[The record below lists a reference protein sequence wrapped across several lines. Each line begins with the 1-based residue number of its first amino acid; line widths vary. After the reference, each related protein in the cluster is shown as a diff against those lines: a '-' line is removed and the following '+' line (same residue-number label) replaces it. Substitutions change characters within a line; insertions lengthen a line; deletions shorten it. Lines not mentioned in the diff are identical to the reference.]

1 MEETKREKFI
11 RLAESR
17 MNNALKQI
25 ELLSTLSN
33 TRAYEYTSEDVEKMI
48 RTLKSSISDLEHS
61 FKLDKKNNKFSLK

>member
-1 MEETKREKFI
+1 M
-11 RLAESR
+11 S
-17 MNNALKQI
+17 N
-25 ELLSTLSN
+25 LSN